1 MKKLK
6 NDAGDRKMAARLA
19 SRAEVLQVEE
29 AGILELEN
37 PAQRTYNV
45 TQWEL
50 KDNVDLRTAQNSFNL
65 NLDQM
70 GCVAGHSSLLPSH
83 LTLTLSLL
91 VLTMQ
96 CTLGLGDICSLLD
109 KRVTL
114 LCWSGRISVL

>member
-6 NDAGDRKMAARLA
+6 DDAGDRKMAARLA

-29 AGILELEN
+29 PGILELEN

-45 TQWEL
+45 SQWEL

-70 GCVAGHSSLLPSH
+70 G
-83 LTLTLSLL
+83 
-91 VLTMQ
+91 
-96 CTLGLGDICSLLD
+96 
-109 KRVTL
+109 
-114 LCWSGRISVL
+114 